1 MSLPT
6 YMNVTQI
13 EQHMLLA
20 EGDASIS
27 AFDDSLKEWSN
38 VRSLALGETW
48 ERELGIVIP
57 GHVGKY
63 LGQCKENN
71 GQELYNSGYYTE
83 HILLQTV
90 SQT

>member
-1 MSLPT
+1 
-6 YMNVTQI
+6 
-13 EQHMLLA
+13 MLLA

-71 GQELYNSGYYTE
+71 GQELYDSGYYTE